1 MINKSMRRYRAMR
14 RRNLMRKIAIKTI
27 CLIGATTCVYSMYRV
42 REKIDD
48 VQQNEFIKVSIEE
61 TTNDEFIDVQIEESI
76 EVEPLEEV
84 IQPQQDKT
92 VVYGPY
98 TIHMQT
104 EYKESPDESET
115 ERTENII
122 EEDTHKE
129 EDGWYIMEQY
139 GDYTLYGYKN
149 PDNSLHANID
159 NNKDNDKE
167 NSSFGNAR
175 EDVTTNRPT
184 KSNVYYTEGG
194 KSYHSRK
201 SCPTLKRSNVKYG
214 TCDKTDPCN
223 VCCR

>member
-1 MINKSMRRYRAMR
+1 MINKSMRRNRAMR
-14 RRNLMRKIAIKTI
+14 RRNFARKMARKTLCFIGSFMFACSI
-27 CLIGATTCVYSMYRV
+27 CNTKDEQHEIS
-42 REKIDD
+42 
-48 VQQNEFIKVSIEE
+48 QNEFIKVQIEEEVESMDYIKQLEDVVETEPEDEYIEPVEIYVEPIDEYIEE
-61 TTNDEFIDVQIEESI
+61 TEEESI
-76 EVEPLEEV
+76 VEDIEIEPLDEE
-84 IQPQQDKT
+84 
-92 VVYGPY
+92 
-98 TIHMQT
+98 
-104 EYKESPDESET
+104 
-115 ERTENII
+115 
-122 EEDTHKE
+122 THNE
-129 EDGWYIMEQY
+129 EDGWYVMEQY
-139 GDYTLYGYKN
+139 EDHTVYGYKN

-159 NNKDNDKE
+159 SNKDNDNK